1 MQNPD
6 KTEKTRLKYRPGEF
20 EPSRDAQQADNYE
33 FKQQP
38 MQPMNYAQLGAYD
51 NHQFNVPGMQFYQ
64 KVQPS
69 HYPPELY
76 AVPYGNFVQPMVPDY
91 YGYASSM
98 YGHAQQMPLGMDYYD
113 PNQHHAA
120 MQRPIEQEQFV
131 KVDTIILG
139 DKK

>member
-38 MQPMNYAQLGAYD
+38 MQPLNYAHLAPYD
-51 NHQFNVPGMQFYQ
+51 NHQFNVSGMQFYP
-64 KVQPS
+64 KVQPG
-69 HYPPELY
+69 HYGPELY
-76 AVPYGNFVQPMVPDY
+76 AVPYGNYVQPMVSDY
-91 YGYASSM
+91 YGYS
-98 YGHAQQMPLGMDYYD
+98 YGHVPQMPLGMEYYD
-113 PNQHHAA
+113 PGHHHATL
-120 MQRPIEQEQFV
+120 QRPIEQDQFV

>member
-20 EPSRDAQQADNYE
+20 EPSRDAQPADNYE
-33 FKQQP
+33 FKQQN
-38 MQPMNYAQLGAYD
+38 MQAMNFGHMAPYD
-51 NHQFNVPGMQFYQ
+51 NHQYNMPGMQFYP
-64 KVQPS
+64 KVQPG
-69 HYPPELY
+69 HYAPELY

-91 YGYASSM
+91 YGYNPGM
-98 YGHAQQMPLGMDYYD
+98 YGHAPQMSMGMEYYD
-113 PNQHHAA
+113 PGHHHQV